1 MFGGP
6 KYSYI
11 LTSSI
16 HQKSAVNSALFSAI
30 ISFIIYS
37 SDHLMISLTAIE
49 LKRGGVSARKQAMQK
64 GDTHQVTIDVRCKSE
79 FVVLDIEQYNAF
91 RENELDKAIKEAETD
106 YANGHYDVV
115 DDFDKLAEEL
125 QQASR

>member
-1 MFGGP
+1 
-6 KYSYI
+6 
-11 LTSSI
+11 
-16 HQKSAVNSALFSAI
+16 
-30 ISFIIYS
+30 
-37 SDHLMISLTAIE
+37 MISLTAIE
-49 LKRGGVSARKQAMQK
+49 LKRGGVSALKQAMQK
-64 GDTHQVTIDVRCKSE
+64 GDTHQVTIDVRGKSE